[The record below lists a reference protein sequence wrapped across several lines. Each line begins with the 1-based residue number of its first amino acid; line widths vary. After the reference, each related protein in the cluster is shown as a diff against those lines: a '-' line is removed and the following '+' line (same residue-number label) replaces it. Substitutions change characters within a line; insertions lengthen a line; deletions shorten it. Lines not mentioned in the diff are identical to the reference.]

1 LSIESDH
8 LREQGGKKEN
18 CNNNQAKHRRIK
30 DLVIARHLAKGLKMK
45 LRKLAL
51 LTAAAAGIAFGTP
64 AMANTLDWQG
74 VTFETHAVDADT
86 LSLSILNATSATGN
100 WAGIN
105 FLKAFEI
112 KDVGT
117 VTGASIATGPA
128 GTYIATVDNGLAANS
143 LGCTT
148 GGTPGACFTASP
160 AIALTDS
167 MTWTIDFVGT
177 GLSFASPHLKV
188 QFLQSLTQDKPTGD
202 LLSQT
207 IPAIPEPETYAM
219 MLVGFSL
226 LGFVARRRK
235 QSLGNVVPV

>member
-1 LSIESDH
+1 LSIQSDH

-30 DLVIARHLAKGLKMK
+30 DLVIARHLGESKVE

-51 LTAAAAGIAFGTP
+51 LPVAAAAIAFATP
-64 AMANTLDWQG
+64 AIANSLTFQG
-74 VTFETHAVDADT
+74 VTFDTQALDSDT
-86 LSLSILNATSATGN
+86 LQLSILNATSATDN
-100 WAGIN
+100 WTGIN

-160 AIALTDS
+160 AISLTDS

-177 GLSFASPHLKV
+177 GLNFDSPHLKV
-188 QFLQSLTQDKPTGD
+188 QFLQSLTQDNPTGD